1 MIGFNPNDYVSIPFI
16 DLDAMAKEQKARLEM
31 SARTKLNDD
40 GALVLTIPHSLA
52 HQLELATG
60 ELPYLLG
67 NAAGV
72 FELLYDIH
80 SAGFD
85 VSPSGMLGVLEL
97 CKRGLQSAADNEGET
112 ISKFDTILRQALAA
126 EGQKRA
132 LDAVRKEQET

>member
-1 MIGFNPNDYVSIPFI
+1 
-16 DLDAMAKEQKARLEM
+16 M

-80 SAGFD
+80 SAGF
-85 VSPSGMLGVLEL
+85 VEGPLQRVFAFRPPNPSESRYPV
-97 CKRGLQSAADNEGET
+97 
-112 ISKFDTILRQALAA
+112 
-126 EGQKRA
+126 
-132 LDAVRKEQET
+132 